1 MSKEEKKEEQ
11 EPHVIQTNSDTWY
24 FAFKALTLCQIDM
37 LSSEQTK
44 DLMHAISDYV
54 WRRESKD
61 FLMEQLDTATKVLFW
76 EIANDIDDAEI
87 LLNR

>member
-1 MSKEEKKEEQ
+1 
-11 EPHVIQTNSDTWY
+11 
-24 FAFKALTLCQIDM
+24 M

-44 DLMHAISDYV
+44 DLMNAISDYV